1 MDVTG
6 REVNISMKCGGRPN
20 LRVIQGA
27 YPRRIPH
34 GSMEIVAA
42 PERLAPFSVDAV
54 VMEEDTFCVLG
65 ADRTVRDPEEPL
77 MKIKT
82 RLLETAPKPTG
93 TVVVRNGR
101 PVRLLA
107 IVHDFNRDPSWRE
120 EWIAEAMLASLTEA
134 DERQL
139 ESIAVPFLGAV
150 YGRLGRRRVLEL
162 LRAALDRFTPKHL
175 KRLWV
180 VVPGGTDPSLL
191 DLLTVANPKAP
202 PDP

>member
-1 MDVTG
+1 MGGTG
-6 REVNISMKCGGRPN
+6 REVPLSMKHDGRPN
-20 LRVIQGA
+20 LSVIQGA

-65 ADRTVRDPEEPL
+65 ADRAVQDSEEPL

-93 TVVVRNGR
+93 SVVVRNGR
-101 PVRLLA
+101 PLRLLA

-120 EWIAEAMLASLTEA
+120 EWIAQAMWASLTEA

-139 ESIAVPFLGAV
+139 DSLAFPFLGAV

-162 LRAALDRFTPKHL
+162 LRAALDRFTPRHL

-180 VVPGGTDPSLL
+180 VVPGGTDPGLL
-191 DLLTVANPKAP
+191 DLLKVSKPGAAP
-202 PDP
+202 VV